1 MSYSLTVDLVITDDH
16 IDIDAS
22 TEAFRSAAIKRQA
35 ELETEQTQIAQAV
48 SDLFDLH
55 RGKPIAMPVLGSLV
69 AQRLNALPENF
80 KVLSDRALTYV
91 RANSQERKAADG
103 TVTKHDDSEF
113 VIGKGKNGG
122 CYRRAD
128 KPVQAPAAPK
138 A

>member
-1 MSYSLTVDLVITDDH
+1 MSTSLSLTVDLVTQDGR

-22 TEAFRSAAIKRQA
+22 AQAFRSAALKRQA
-35 ELETEQTQIAQAV
+35 ELETEQSEIAQAV
-48 SDLFDLH
+48 SDLFDTH
-55 RGKPIAMPVLGSLV
+55 RKAIPMPTLGSMV
-69 AQRLNALPENF
+69 AQKLNAQPENF

-103 TVTKHDDSEF
+103 TVTKHEDSLF

-128 KPVQAPAAPK
+128 APAKPAAK
-138 A
+138 